1 MANAETIEDVF
12 DDVLSDEQKKEAAD
26 LDNQQE
32 ETTEEKPAPSGYM
45 GKEAWTASG
54 KDPDLWVSED
64 VFKERTLR
72 IKNESRLKRELAE
85 SRKDFDNRLKNV
97 NTLQQAQLARQRA
110 ELLEQRDDAIDVAD
124 KSAVKKLDKQ
134 IADLDAEAE
143 LVKDAPVKQANP
155 PEVDEWEEENPWV
168 NDVNDPRTPIAQAA
182 YGEAIASG
190 KTLAYALRA
199 ADKAVA
205 AMKPTIKADDI
216 RKKPAVSMSDSSRA
230 ATTDSNS
237 LTLSWSQLTSED
249 KAIYEELFSHKS
261 QKDYLKIVAD
271 ARTGAKK

>member
-12 DDVLSDEQKKEAAD
+12 DDVLTDEHKQEAAD

-32 ETTEEKPAPSGYM
+32 STEDKPAPSGYM

-54 KDPDLWVSED
+54 KDPELWVSED
-64 VFKERTLR
+64 VFKERTQR
-72 IKNESRLKRELAE
+72 IKETSRLKRELAE
-85 SRKDFDNRLKNV
+85 KDKEFENRLKNV

-124 KSAVKKLDKQ
+124 KTAVKKLDKQ
-134 IADLDAEAE
+134 IADLDAEAD
-143 LVKDAPVKQANP
+143 LVADTPVKQANP
-155 PEVDEWEEENPWV
+155 PEITEWEEENQWV
-168 NDVNDPRTPIAQAA
+168 NDVNDPRTPIAQSA
-182 YGEAIASG
+182 YSEAINSG
-190 KTLAYALRA
+190 RTIAYALRA

-205 AMKPTIKADDI
+205 AMKPASKADDI
-216 RKKPAVSMSDSSRA
+216 RKKPAVSMSDSARS

>member
-12 DDVLSDEQKKEAAD
+12 DDVLSDEQKQEAAD
-26 LDNQQE
+26 LDDQQE
-32 ETTEEKPAPSGYM
+32 AEEKPAPSGYM

-143 LVKDAPVKQANP
+143 LVKDAPIKQANP